1 MNALPPYKIFP
12 LGDTALVVDFG
23 NVIDEKLNKIVH
35 SLFIQLKNNPI
46 DGIIETV
53 PGYSS
58 LTIYYD
64 VLAIKQ
70 KLKKQ
75 TTVFEWIN
83 ENVESFLYRHRKKI
97 EIKEALV
104 KVPVCYE
111 EAFAPDL
118 NFIAE
123 QNKISTE
130 EIIHLH
136 TSTTY
141 RIYMLGFLPGFAYMG
156 QVDEKIACPR
166 KPQPAF
172 VEAGSVGI
180 AGKQTGI
187 YPLRSP
193 GGWQIIGRTPLR
205 LFDKDKEEPTFFKPG
220 DTVQFYSIT
229 REEFIHLKN
238 NSPLLEEGG

>member
-23 NVIDEKLNKIVH
+23 NVIDEELNKIVH
-35 SLFIQLKNNPI
+35 SLFLQLKNNPI

-58 LTIYYD
+58 LTIYYH

-75 TTVFEWIN
+75 TTAFEWIKEKIVN
-83 ENVESFLYRHRKKI
+83 LLSRDKKEIEVREN
-97 EIKEALV
+97 LV
-104 KVPVCYE
+104 RVPVCYDKE
-111 EAFAPDL
+111 YGPDL
-118 NFIAE
+118 SFIAD
-123 QNKISTE
+123 QNKISIE

-136 TSTTY
+136 TSVTY

-156 QVDEKIACPR
+156 AVDERIACSR
-166 KPQPAF
+166 KSQPAF

-180 AGKQTGI
+180 AGKQTGV

-193 GGWQIIGRTPLR
+193 GGWQIIGRTPLK
-205 LFDKDKEEPTFFKPG
+205 LFDKNTEDPTFFKSG
-220 DTVQFYSIT
+220 DIIQFYSIT

-238 NSPLLEEGG
+238 NPPLLEERG